1 MTSIEY
7 PKKYMRYAKYTDNIS
22 NHIKHVSSQAQPNN
36 TIEPGI
42 PFNLNFTL
50 VTNATGGSYTIRAW
64 TDRSFSV
71 SFPSSLDTGT
81 EGSAQGNITLTA
93 PSDTESG
100 TDVTLTIVA
109 EESGDSNY
117 VALRFTVMTKV
128 AVRKAAEKQEYILLL
143 SIH

>member
-1 MTSIEY
+1 
-7 PKKYMRYAKYTDNIS
+7 MRYAKYTDNIS

-50 VTNATGGSYTIRAW
+50 VTNATGGSYTIQAW

-128 AVRKAAEKQEYILLL
+128 AVRKAAEKQEYIQVLV
-143 SIH
+143 I

>member
-1 MTSIEY
+1 M
-7 PKKYMRYAKYTDNIS
+7 
-22 NHIKHVSSQAQPNN
+22 
-36 TIEPGI
+36 
-42 PFNLNFTL
+42 
-50 VTNATGGSYTIRAW
+50 VTNATGSSYTIRAW

-71 SFPSSLDTGT
+71 SFPSSLDMGT
-81 EGSAQGNITLTA
+81 EGSAQGNVTLTA